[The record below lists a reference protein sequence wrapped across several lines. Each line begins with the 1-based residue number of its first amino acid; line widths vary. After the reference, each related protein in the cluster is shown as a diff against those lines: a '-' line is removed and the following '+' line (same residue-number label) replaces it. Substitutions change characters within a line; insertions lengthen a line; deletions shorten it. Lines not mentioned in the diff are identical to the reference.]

1 MKTKTITCF
10 VLLILC
16 VALSSKA
23 QTVQYVTLEIQSVQ
37 LSPNTVSYAV
47 STNQIITLVGTGV
60 PGVFVYGSY
69 YNGAMLQISQASTFT
84 SMTNI
89 QISTPAQPSNPSLFN
104 SYATFKIETPSTEN
118 VITNYVP
125 ADAIVIPTSA
135 TAMCKS
141 FLNQVPTWLVGQQQL
156 QELMALHLQ
165 PIDFSVCVLP

>member
-1 MKTKTITCF
+1 
-10 VLLILC
+10 
-16 VALSSKA
+16 
-23 QTVQYVTLEIQSVQ
+23 
-37 LSPNTVSYAV
+37 
-47 STNQIITLVGTGV
+47 
-60 PGVFVYGSY
+60 
-69 YNGAMLQISQASTFT
+69 
-84 SMTNI
+84 MTNI

-104 SYATFKIETPSTEN
+104 SYATFKIETPSTAN